1 MYMASCGGDHA
12 AALPLADEAEGIW
25 RALGDVH
32 GIAMVHLRRG
42 QMAFGAGDYQLS
54 TALLTEA
61 RAGFRQL
68 GEEVGPENPVTSF
81 LAQAA
86 RGEGEYDRALALLD
100 ESLAVSR
107 ARGDGHAVAYAL
119 REVAVLRHL
128 RGDRVLAIAVL
139 RESLALLA
147 PLKDVRCAHDCLTKL
162 AELLCEH
169 NNPAD
174 VARLIGAADA
184 LRERTGRPLT
194 GGPLVSHDRA
204 VAAVEQ
210 RLTPETFAAARA
222 EGRAMSLDQA
232 ISYALEVEV
241 PR

>member
-1 MYMASCGGDHA
+1 
-12 AALPLADEAEGIW
+12 
-25 RALGDVH
+25 
-32 GIAMVHLRRG
+32 
-42 QMAFGAGDYQLS
+42 
-54 TALLTEA
+54 
-61 RAGFRQL
+61 
-68 GEEVGPENPVTSF
+68 
-81 LAQAA
+81 
-86 RGEGEYDRALALLD
+86 
-100 ESLAVSR
+100 
-107 ARGDGHAVAYAL
+107 
-119 REVAVLRHL
+119 
-128 RGDRVLAIAVL
+128 
-139 RESLALLA
+139 LLA